1 MTPIR
6 QLPPDY
12 SEVRSI
18 TLTESGLL
26 LRLNLLALLP
36 MGAALALMI
45 GWTAIIPSIGGAD
58 DGAPW
63 WLNVILTL
71 LIVLPLH
78 ELLHGVAIQ
87 ITGHRPRYGIKLAQG
102 VLYATADGA
111 FFRWREYIFIALT
124 PLVAITTLGM
134 LLMPFIADGWRILIV
149 MAVVLNAGG
158 AIGDLWSV
166 WMLRDFPEDTLIQD
180 RGDSFSIY
188 ARSASGS

>member
-18 TLTESGLL
+18 TLTEHGLL

-45 GWTAIIPSIGGAD
+45 VWTAIIPSIGGAD

-78 ELLHGVAIQ
+78 EFLHGVAIQ
-87 ITGHRPRYGIKLAQG
+87 ITGHRPRYGMKLAQG

-111 FFRWREYIFIALT
+111 FFRWREYVFIALT
-124 PLVAITTLGM
+124 PLVAITALGM
-134 LLMPFIADGWRILIV
+134 ILMPFITDGWRILIV

-166 WMLRDFPEDTLIQD
+166 WTLRHFPEDTLIQD
-180 RGDSFSIY
+180 RGDSFSVY

>member
-18 TLTESGLL
+18 TLTEQGLL

-45 GWTAIIPSIGGAD
+45 VWTAVIPSAGGAD
-58 DGAPW
+58 GGAPW

-78 ELLHGVAIQ
+78 EFLHGVAIQ
-87 ITGHRPRYGIKLAQG
+87 ITGHRPRYGVKLAQG

-111 FFRWREYIFIALT
+111 YFRWREYVFIALA
-124 PLVAITTLGM
+124 PLIAVTALGM
-134 LLMPFIADGWRILIV
+134 ILMPFVADGWRMLIV

-158 AIGDLWSV
+158 AVGDLWSV
-166 WMLRDFPEDTLIQD
+166 WTLRCFPSETLIQD
-180 RGDSFSIY
+180 RGDSFSVY

>member
-12 SEVRSI
+12 REVRSI
-18 TLTESGLL
+18 TLTERGLL

-36 MGAALALMI
+36 MAAALALMI
-45 GWTAIIPSIGGAD
+45 GWTAVIPAGSGAD
-58 DGAPW
+58 EGAPW

-78 ELLHGVAIQ
+78 ELLHGAAIRL
-87 ITGHRPRYGIKLAQG
+87 TGHRPRYGIKLAQG

-111 FFRWREYIFIALT
+111 YFRRREYIFIALT
-124 PLVAITTLGM
+124 PLAAITLLG
-134 LLMPFIADGWRILIV
+134 LILMPLVAPGWRMLIV

-158 AIGDLWSV
+158 AVGDLWSV
-166 WMLRDFPEDTLIQD
+166 WMLRRFSEDTLIQD

-188 ARSASGS
+188 ARSASGL